1 VNDTFEIL
9 NERLE
14 RLIVLRI
21 EDKPDLHYLVAKKY
35 DRSKGRDYAC
45 ILDLI
50 SERIAAIDGKKR
62 KPGATDAIPGF
73 AKRAGE
79 AGYTPNS
86 NDSSTS
92 SEASDELQRSRNS
105 SSSVL
110 KGVSASA
117 SQSSL
122 HSALSAPNSRHN
134 SARKLRDGIVRRISI
149 STPGDEDVASNSGS
163 SNLGDDDITVT
174 EDAGLALRE
183 LSSVCYQRLI
193 SPSIVNT
200 IPGSADLIVGTVV
213 TGTSMFGSAS
223 STSDL
228 LRSLEKVRTPSS
240 LSHSATHS
248 AVKGPTIYAA
258 DRPLINS
265 PFSGST
271 GSHHSSPTSHTT
283 AVHSYSNSAE
293 HPSTAQ
299 KSRTDSPTIHAHSTS
314 ANANAN
320 ASQTGSLHKRSRNAQ
335 DDSAPDLT
343 NAYTNDR
350 LANLDGQTP
359 RKRAATFS
367 VSQPYPYYSQME
379 NNPIAT
385 LTWLASMEDEE
396 VDVARS
402 LFELR
407 GTLSYFV
414 CSSIYFML
422 HSVRLESYRLYCC
435 CQFLS
440 NNNTI
445 ILTYISG
452 NGGSSKFAGLNGAT
466 SGPLSSYGGQVKLL
480 LCIV

>member
-1 VNDTFEIL
+1 MVLNPFVFAFAKRVVKRIPTLNLVSILCFLSTQEEFCSYLYIHSDLLGTYVDQESAILVNDTFEIL

-62 KPGATDAIPGF
+62 KPGATDAIPSF
-73 AKRAGE
+73 AKRSGE
-79 AGYTPNS
+79 AGFTPNS
-86 NDSSTS
+86 HDTSTS
-92 SEASDELQRSRNS
+92 SEASDELHRSRNS
-105 SSSVL
+105 SSSAL

-122 HSALSAPNSRHN
+122 QSALSAPNSRHN

-149 STPGDEDVASNSGS
+149 STPGDEDAASNSGS

-200 IPGSADLIVGTVV
+200 IPGSADLAVGAVV
-213 TGTSMFGSAS
+213 SGTSMFAS
-223 STSDL
+223 TGSTSDL

-240 LSHSATHS
+240 LSNS
-248 AVKGPTIYAA
+248 AVKGPTIYTERA
-258 DRPLINS
+258 LISS
-265 PFSGST
+265 PFSGSN
-271 GSHHSSPTSHTT
+271 GSHHSSPSHSTS
-283 AVHSYSNSAE
+283 VHGYSGPGSAASGSVE
-293 HPSTAQ
+293 HPSSTQ
-299 KSRTDSPTIHAHSTS
+299 KPASSPSSHDDNPTTS
-314 ANANAN
+314 A
-320 ASQTGSLHKRSRNAQ
+320 TGSLHKRSRVAQ
-335 DDSAPDLT
+335 DDSAPDIAH
-343 NAYTNDR
+343 AYSNDR
-350 LANLDGQTP
+350 LAVLDGQTP

-407 GTLSYFV
+407 GMLLSEKISFHFLTQLFFY
-414 CSSIYFML
+414 I
-422 HSVRLESYRLYCC
+422 LY
-435 CQFLS
+435 LS
-440 NNNTI
+440 
-445 ILTYISG
+445 
-452 NGGSSKFAGLNGAT
+452 
-466 SGPLSSYGGQVKLL
+466 
-480 LCIV
+480 

>member
-1 VNDTFEIL
+1 M
-9 NERLE
+9 
-14 RLIVLRI
+14 
-21 EDKPDLHYLVAKKY
+21 AKKY

-62 KPGATDAIPGF
+62 KPGAPDAIPTF

-79 AGYTPNS
+79 AGYTPTS
-86 NDSSTS
+86 NDTSTS

-105 SSSVL
+105 SSSAL
-110 KGVSASA
+110 KAVSASA

-122 HSALSAPNSRHN
+122 QSAMSAPNSRHN

-149 STPGDEDVASNSGS
+149 STPGDEDAASNSGS
-163 SNLGDDDITVT
+163 SHLGDDDITVT

-183 LSSVCYQRLI
+183 LSCVCYQRLI

-200 IPGSADLIVGTVV
+200 IPGSADLVVGTVV
-213 TGTSMFGSAS
+213 TGTSMFTTTA

-248 AVKGPTIYAA
+248 AAHSAAKGPTIYSA

-265 PFSGST
+265 PFSGSN
-271 GSHHSSPTSHTT
+271 GSHHSSPTSHST
-283 AVHSYSNSAE
+283 AVHSYREPDSAASSTAE
-293 HPSTAQ
+293 HAHSTL
-299 KSRTDSPTIHAHSTS
+299 KSRTDSPHAHEHPTS
-314 ANANAN
+314 NNN
-320 ASQTGSLHKRSRNAQ
+320 NNNNQTGSLHKRSRPAQ
-335 DDSAPDLT
+335 DDSASDVAA
-343 NAYTNDR
+343 AYTNDR
-350 LANLDGQTP
+350 LALLDGQTP

-407 GTLSYFV
+407 GKHFWCY
-414 CSSIYFML
+414 
-422 HSVRLESYRLYCC
+422 LYV
-435 CQFLS
+435 LGVVY
-440 NNNTI
+440 
-445 ILTYISG
+445 L
-452 NGGSSKFAGLNGAT
+452 AT
-466 SGPLSSYGGQVKLL
+466 SASK
-480 LCIV
+480 

>member
-1 VNDTFEIL
+1 MNDTFEIL

-62 KPGATDAIPGF
+62 KPGVTDSIPGF

-105 SSSVL
+105 SSSAL

-122 HSALSAPNSRHN
+122 QSALSAPNSRHN

-149 STPGDEDVASNSGS
+149 STPGDEDAASNSGS

-200 IPGSADLIVGTVV
+200 IPGSADLSVGTVV
-213 TGTSMFGSAS
+213 TGTSMFASTS

-240 LSHSATHS
+240 LSHSAVHS
-248 AVKGPTIYAA
+248 ALKGPTIYAA

-271 GSHHSSPTSHTT
+271 GSHHSSPTSHST

-299 KSRTDSPTIHAHSTS
+299 KSSRTGSPITHEHPGS
-314 ANANAN
+314 AQTN
-320 ASQTGSLHKRSRNAQ
+320 QTGSLHKRSRPAQ
-335 DDSAPDLT
+335 DDTAPDLA

-407 GTLSYFV
+407 GMLSISFLFLMHELLDTRLV
-414 CSSIYFML
+414 QNGINSSTQT
-422 HSVRLESYRLYCC
+422 SS
-435 CQFLS
+435 FLMF
-440 NNNTI
+440 
-445 ILTYISG
+445 L
-452 NGGSSKFAGLNGAT
+452 FF
-466 SGPLSSYGGQVKLL
+466 LL
-480 LCIV
+480 IHGVFS